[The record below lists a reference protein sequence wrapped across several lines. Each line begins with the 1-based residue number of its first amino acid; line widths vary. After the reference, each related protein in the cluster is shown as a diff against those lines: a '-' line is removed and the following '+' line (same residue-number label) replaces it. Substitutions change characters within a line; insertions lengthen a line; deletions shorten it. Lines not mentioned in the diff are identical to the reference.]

1 MIEPLAYLAIGLVAL
16 LVGGEL
22 LVRGAVQLASRAGVT
37 PLIVGLVIVGFGT
50 SMPELVTSVE
60 AALLDA
66 PGIAWGNIVGSNIA
80 NTLLILG
87 VAALASPIIVH
98 NENYLRDPR
107 IMIAA
112 SLGLIAVALTGLG
125 HALVGVT
132 MAGLL
137 AAYIA
142 HCYRQERAAVLRTP
156 VEPDPDFHTA
166 PHDKAAALEL
176 ADPLLPRPQ
185 TFGAG
190 NGWLKPIILTLAGL
204 GILIIGGRMLVSG
217 AIDLAR
223 MADLSETVIGLTIV
237 AVGTSLP
244 ELVTSVI
251 AAVRKQSEI
260 AFGNVIGS
268 NIYNILGIGGV
279 TMMFAPS
286 GIPDDLVNRDFPI
299 MLASSILIIF
309 ILMKWRKFGRISGA
323 ILVSCYFLYLGFLI
337 QGNMGNG

>member
-1 MIEPLAYLAIGLVAL
+1 MIESLTYLAIGLVAL
-16 LVGGEL
+16 LVGGEV

-80 NTLLILG
+80 NALLILG
-87 VAALASPIIVH
+87 VAALASPIIIH
-98 NENYLRDPR
+98 NANYLRDPV

-112 SLGLIAVALTGLG
+112 SFGLVAVALTGLG

-137 AAYIA
+137 AAYISY
-142 HCYRQERAAVLRTP
+142 CYRQERVAVLQNPAEHDT
-156 VEPDPDFHTA
+156 EFHNA

-176 ADPLLPRPQ
+176 ADPLLPHPLSY
-185 TFGAG
+185 GAG
-190 NGWLKPIILTLAGL
+190 NGWLKPIVRTLAGL
-204 GILIIGGRMLVSG
+204 AILIIGGRMLVSG

-223 MADLSETVIGLTIV
+223 MADLSETLIGLTIV

-279 TMMFAPS
+279 TMIFAPS
-286 GIPDDLVNRDFPI
+286 GVPDELISRDLPI
-299 MLASSILIIF
+299 MLASSILIIL
-309 ILMKWRKFGRISGA
+309 ILMKWREFGRISGA
-323 ILVSCYFLYLGFLI
+323 TLVTCYFLYLGFLI
-337 QGNMGNG
+337 YGNMGNG

>member
-1 MIEPLAYLAIGLVAL
+1 MIESLAYIAIGLVAL
-16 LVGGEL
+16 LAGGEV

-60 AALLDA
+60 AALLNA

-80 NTLLILG
+80 NGLLILG
-87 VAALASPIIVH
+87 FAALASPIIIQ
-98 NENYLRDPR
+98 NTNYLRDPV

-112 SLGLIAVALTGLG
+112 SLGLIAVALTGFG
-125 HALVGVT
+125 HVLVGLT
-132 MAGLL
+132 MTGLL
-137 AAYIA
+137 AAYISY
-142 HCYRQERAAVLRTP
+142 CYQQEKVAVLQTP
-156 VEPDPDFHTA
+156 AGQNPVFNNA
-166 PHDKAAALEL
+166 PYDKAASLEL
-176 ADPLLPRPQ
+176 ADPLLPHPL
-185 TFGAG
+185 TDAAG

-204 GILIIGGRMLVSG
+204 AILILGGRMLVSG

-223 MADLSETVIGLTIV
+223 MAELSETLIGLTIV

-279 TMMFAPS
+279 TMIFAPS
-286 GIPDDLVNRDFPI
+286 GIADDLITRDLPI

-323 ILVSCYFLYLGFLI
+323 ILVSCYCLYLGFLI
-337 QGNMGNG
+337 YGNMSNG

>member
-1 MIEPLAYLAIGLVAL
+1 M
-16 LVGGEL
+16 
-22 LVRGAVQLASRAGVT
+22 
-37 PLIVGLVIVGFGT
+37 
-50 SMPELVTSVE
+50 
-60 AALLDA
+60 
-66 PGIAWGNIVGSNIA
+66 
-80 NTLLILG
+80 
-87 VAALASPIIVH
+87 
-98 NENYLRDPR
+98 
-107 IMIAA
+107 
-112 SLGLIAVALTGLG
+112 
-125 HALVGVT
+125 LVGVT
-132 MAGLL
+132 MTGLL
-137 AAYIA
+137 AGYITY
-142 HCYRQERAAVLRTP
+142 CYRQEKVAVLQTP
-156 VEPDPDFHTA
+156 ADQNPEFHNA

-176 ADPLLPRPQ
+176 ADPLLPHPQ
-185 TFGAG
+185 TYGAG

-204 GILIIGGRMLVSG
+204 AILIIGGRMLVSG

-223 MADLSETVIGLTIV
+223 MADLSETLIGLTIV

-279 TMMFAPS
+279 TMRFAPS

-323 ILVSCYFLYLGFLI
+323 ILVSCYCLYLGFLI
-337 QGNMGNG
+337 YGNMSNG